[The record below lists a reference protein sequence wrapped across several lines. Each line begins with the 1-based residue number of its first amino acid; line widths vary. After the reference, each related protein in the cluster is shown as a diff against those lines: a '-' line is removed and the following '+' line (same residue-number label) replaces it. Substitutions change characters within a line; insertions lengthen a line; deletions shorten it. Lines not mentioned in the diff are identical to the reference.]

1 MAYPASYFLGR
12 ALVYRARRGRWSEK
26 ARTELRAAVPWMAV
40 TAIGAALLA
49 ISRPAIIL
57 GAIPVLLVWLA
68 SLRLTWMGRE
78 RGIANDL
85 LRVALA
91 SLAPILM
98 WVASSGSWD
107 IPRAQWIVVAVSAL
121 FFTGSVLHV
130 KSLIREARDKRW
142 KIASVG
148 YAFLCIPISAL
159 ISLWLVPGFILA
171 ALRTLFMRPGLKPG
185 AIGGVEAVLSV
196 VMILATVLAVR

>member
-1 MAYPASYFLGR
+1 MTYPASYLLER

-26 ARTELRAAVPWMAV
+26 ARAELRAAVPWMAV
-40 TAIGAALLA
+40 TATGAALLSS
-49 ISRPAIIL
+49 SRPAIII

-68 SLRLTWMGRE
+68 SLRLAWLGRE

-85 LRVALA
+85 LLVALA

-121 FFTGSVLHV
+121 
-130 KSLIREARDKRW
+130 
-142 KIASVG
+142 
-148 YAFLCIPISAL
+148 

-171 ALRTLFMRPGLKPG
+171 ALRTLFMRPGLRPG
-185 AIGGVEAVLSV
+185 AIGGVEAVPSV
-196 VMILATVLAVR
+196 VMILDTVLAVG